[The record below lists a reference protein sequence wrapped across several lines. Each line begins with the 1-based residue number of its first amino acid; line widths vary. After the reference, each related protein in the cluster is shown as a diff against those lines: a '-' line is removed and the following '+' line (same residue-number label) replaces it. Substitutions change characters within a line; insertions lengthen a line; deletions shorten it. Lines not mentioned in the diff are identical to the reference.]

1 MALRLTSVFLAASES
16 APGRE
21 KSTFSSA
28 KAAFAA
34 ISTGLQHLLGIG
46 TGKDGLRAK
55 QEQDSEEK
63 GDSSKVCPRISDIL
77 SS

>member
-21 KSTFSSA
+21 KSTLSSA

-46 TGKDGLRAK
+46 KDGLRAK
-55 QEQDSEEK
+55 QGQDSEEK